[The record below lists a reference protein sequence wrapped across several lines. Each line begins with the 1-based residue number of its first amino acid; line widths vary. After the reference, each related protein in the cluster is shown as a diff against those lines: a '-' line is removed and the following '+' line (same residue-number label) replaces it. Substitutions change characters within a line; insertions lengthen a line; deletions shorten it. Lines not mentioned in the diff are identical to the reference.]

1 MSRRA
6 PAAVFVA
13 VLALA
18 AAAMGAGLPDSHT
31 QPLLDGC
38 QRSQSLILAG
48 STPEWV
54 YVHSNDVRT
63 ARLAGDD
70 AAGRRTIEGTA
81 GTVRPAGEEGS
92 HHRRVI

>member
-1 MSRRA
+1 MSRRG
-6 PAAVFVA
+6 PAQVFVA
-13 VLALA
+13 MLAVT
-18 AAAMGAGLPDSHT
+18 AAAMAVGMPDSHT

-63 ARLAGDD
+63 ARLAGDETGGPAD
-70 AAGRRTIEGTA
+70 DRRN
-81 GTVRPAGEEGS
+81 RRHGS
-92 HHRRVI
+92 PRR